1 MIGVEVQ
8 KIKKKKEIKMM
19 SINSPPTTL
28 FLATADKTGKLLK
41 TALAKV

>member
-1 MIGVEVQ
+1 M
-8 KIKKKKEIKMM
+8 KMM

-41 TALAKV
+41 TALAKVENPFFPEK

>member
-8 KIKKKKEIKMM
+8 KIKKRKEIKM